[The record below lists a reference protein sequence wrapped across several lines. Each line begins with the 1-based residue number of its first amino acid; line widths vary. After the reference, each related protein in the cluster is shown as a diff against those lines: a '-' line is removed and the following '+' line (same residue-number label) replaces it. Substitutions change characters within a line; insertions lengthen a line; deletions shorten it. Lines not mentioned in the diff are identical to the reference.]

1 MTGTTKLVLGI
12 VVGLFLVGVI
22 AVVGLNSQKKTDS
35 SSTAQNSSSSQNTVQ
50 EKDVAT
56 TIIYTDQGFQPNLYT
71 IDANNYIRVR
81 NNSNRSLQFM
91 SDPVEINSD
100 ELELNLGVINPGDN
114 VKVYISQKGTWGY
127 HNALNAN
134 DIGQLIVR

>member
-12 VVGLFLVGVI
+12 VVGLFLVGII

-35 SSTAQNSSSSQNTVQ
+35 SSTNQNSSSSQNTVQ

-91 SDPVEINSD
+91 SDPVETNSD

-134 DIGQLIVR
+134 DIGQIIVR